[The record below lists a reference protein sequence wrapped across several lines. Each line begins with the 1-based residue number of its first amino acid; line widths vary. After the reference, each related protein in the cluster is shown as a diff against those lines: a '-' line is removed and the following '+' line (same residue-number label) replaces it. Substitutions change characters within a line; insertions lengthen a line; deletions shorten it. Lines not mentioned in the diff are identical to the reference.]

1 MNEINNL
8 ENARLIYP
16 FVAQV
21 APTRGESSASMAST
35 AAVAAPHDDGTD
47 TVEFS
52 TTGTQLAE
60 LEDSSS
66 TIRVD
71 KVARIRS
78 EIANGLYD
86 VDGKLESILGR
97 VLKDAL
103 S

>member
-1 MNEINNL
+1 MARVHGDRDYGGIADGL
-8 ENARLIYP
+8 EPGGGSPGPGDGTSAVPDARDH
-16 FVAQV
+16 
-21 APTRGESSASMAST
+21 
-35 AAVAAPHDDGTD
+35 HDDGTD